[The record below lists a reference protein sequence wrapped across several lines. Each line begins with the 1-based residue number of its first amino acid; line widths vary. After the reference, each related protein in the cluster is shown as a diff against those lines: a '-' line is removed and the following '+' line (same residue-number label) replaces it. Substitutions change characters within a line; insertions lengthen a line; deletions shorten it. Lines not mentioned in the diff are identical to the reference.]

1 MLAGLQASRVLAA
14 ALLTGCVSTQVRT
27 ARDATGAPVSVSG
40 RVVLVEPDI
49 ELYEV
54 LAGGGVVVV
63 GAALVAVVLA
73 GAGLVGVEVGDGVA
87 DVGGG
92 VVDGGVCSGDV
103 EPGADGDVV
112 TSDGDGLGL
121 LEPVDG
127 ESGVVEMVIGG
138 IGVFGTVVAAG
149 VGTSSAADAGTV

>member
-1 MLAGLQASRVLAA
+1 VVLAGA
-14 ALLTGCVSTQVRT
+14 
-27 ARDATGAPVSVSG
+27 D
-40 RVVLVEPDI
+40 
-49 ELYEV
+49 EV

-73 GAGLVGVEVGDGVA
+73 AAGLLGVEVGDGVA

-149 VGTSSAADAGTV
+149 VGTSSVADAGTV